1 MLLMAEHKKG
11 DSRICVKM
19 WDMPASEDR
28 ASEARMGVT
37 TAANSGMEMG
47 EHNHG
52 LCNQIAKEQ
61 KG

>member
-1 MLLMAEHKKG
+1 
-11 DSRICVKM
+11 M

-28 ASEARMGVT
+28 ASEARMGVI
-37 TAANSGMEMG
+37 TAANFGMEMG

-52 LCNQIAKEQ
+52 LCNRIAEQ

>member
-1 MLLMAEHKKG
+1 VVEHKKG

-19 WDMPASEDR
+19 WDMLASEDR
-28 ASEARMGVT
+28 ASEADMRVT

-52 LCNQIAKEQ
+52 LCNRIAKEQ

>member
-1 MLLMAEHKKG
+1 VAEHKKG

-19 WDMPASEDR
+19 WDMLASEDR
-28 ASEARMGVT
+28 ASEADMRVT

-52 LCNQIAKEQ
+52 LCNRIAKEQ

>member
-1 MLLMAEHKKG
+1 MVEHKKG

-19 WDMPASEDR
+19 WDMLASEDR
-28 ASEARMGVT
+28 ASEADMRVT

-52 LCNQIAKEQ
+52 LCNRIAKEQ